1 MAAEIEEVRR
11 KIRLGEFGVS
21 NVSLF
26 SFNHDFK
33 QYLFNVWDNSKVL
46 KPMVKCS

>member
-11 KIRLGEFGVS
+11 KIRVGEFGVS

-26 SFNHDFK
+26 SFNHDFNNI
-33 QYLFNVWDNSKVL
+33 FSMFGITV
-46 KPMVKCS
+46 KP